1 MKNLV
6 IVGISDTADRICLF
20 VERYKLFNIVGCT
33 VNEEYMPAS
42 GCATVGVNRK
52 VFPLEKLDNFIDKM
66 TISL

>member
-20 VERYKLFNIVGCT
+20 VERYKLFNIIGCT

-42 GCATVGVNRK
+42 GCATVGGGK
-52 VFPLEKLDNFIDKM
+52 
-66 TISL
+66 

>member
-42 GCATVGVNRK
+42 GCATVGGKSKGV
-52 VFPLEKLDNFIDKM
+52 PLGKA
-66 TISL
+66 